1 MEANESN
8 EVKPVNY
15 STKHAVV
22 ERLTEIV
29 QNGEAVDKTEVDY
42 LKQAFY
48 KLHFVE
54 LEKARKEY
62 TDQGG
67 DPTTF
72 ITPSDSDEQIFKAQ
86 LSLIKERRAAQ
97 LQEQDALR
105 QENYAK
111 KLVIIERIK
120 ALLNNPEEANQAYQ
134 EVKEL
139 QQQWKEIG
147 SVPPEKATDLFKSY
161 QLFIEQYYDI
171 LKINSEFREYDFKK
185 NLEVKI
191 RLCEAAEQLT
201 EAEDVIAASQQLQQ
215 LHQDFRDCG
224 PVAPEL
230 REEIWQRFKNA
241 STLVNKRHQ
250 QHFEDIKNREENNL
264 AQKTALCEQLEAINA
279 AAPTTAAL
287 WNEMA
292 QKVLA
297 LQAQWKT
304 IGYAPQKYNAKI
316 FERFRA
322 ACDSFFTAKSVFFK
336 DMKNSQIENLKKK
349 LELCE
354 KAEALKDSTEWK
366 KTTDA
371 LLQLQKEWRTIGA
384 VGKKESEEVWT
395 RFMAACD
402 TFFEK
407 RNSEQKAQRNE
418 EQGNL
423 QKKKDIIERLKAMK
437 EEARTNVQSVRD
449 MVKEWNETGHVPF
462 KEKDKLHEEFHS
474 LVDDLYKAVNKNN
487 GKKRLN
493 KFKEDLKNK
502 GGNTMGRERDRLVRQ
517 YEQLKS
523 DLKTY
528 ENNLGFLS
536 LTSKKGNSLINELNR
551 KMEKLK
557 EELELT
563 AQKIRS
569 IDDTQK

>member
-304 IGYAPQKYNAKI
+304 IGYAPQKNNAKI

>member
-241 STLVNKRHQ
+241 STLINKRHQ

-264 AQKTALCEQLEAINA
+264 AQKTALCEQLEAINT

-517 YEQLKS
+517 YEQLKN